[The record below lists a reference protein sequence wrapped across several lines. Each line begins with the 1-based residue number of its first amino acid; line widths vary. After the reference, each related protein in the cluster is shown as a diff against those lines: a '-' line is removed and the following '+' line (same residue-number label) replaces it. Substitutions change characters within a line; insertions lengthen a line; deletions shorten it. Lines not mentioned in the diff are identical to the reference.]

1 MALTATIELENT
13 KDFNILKPIAELVV
27 KIDEDLDKF
36 IAIANSDLTFEE
48 KYNIV
53 SSERKFSK
61 YEIKA
66 A

>member
-13 KDFNILKPIAELVV
+13 KDFGILKPIAELVV
-27 KIDEDLDKF
+27 KTDSDLDKF

-48 KYNIV
+48 KYNLV
-53 SSERKFSK
+53 SSKRKFSK